1 MPLSLAA
8 TNGPNGVLVWS
19 VAGPNGILTYTQDDD
34 SAKLRLAGMQK
45 RVAALAPPSPRPGS
59 PRSVDVHLRN
69 TPDCNESAVL
79 RTATTWTL
87 IVAQWLC
94 DRMAGRR
101 A

>member
-34 SAKLRLAGMQK
+34 SAKLRLAGVQK

-69 TPDCNESAVL
+69 T
-79 RTATTWTL
+79 
-87 IVAQWLC
+87 
-94 DRMAGRR
+94 
-101 A
+101 